1 LIGKLVAELEFFHQG
16 QELQMPSCIG
26 GVGPDALAVLP
37 IKVARIGNN
46 KPIVEH
52 LENGFRGPVVFKDYQ
67 ALQAQ
72 ILLKVKENAKVVQV
86 TAQLKCLVFIIFQMA
101 TIKL

>member
-1 LIGKLVAELEFFHQG
+1 
-16 QELQMPSCIG
+16 MPSCIG

-37 IKVARIGNN
+37 IEVARIGNN

-52 LENGFRGPVVFKDYQ
+52 LENGFRGPVDFKDYQ